1 MKEQSIISLFTQTGA
16 RIAVLGL
23 GISGVEA
30 AKFLLRRGCYPI
42 CFDGQSEERF
52 RSRSGL
58 VGEIEKLKQSG
69 ATVVFGVEES
79 EIMAHVSGIVG
90 AVISPGVPL
99 NGYMAQCF
107 ASLGIPVIGEFEL
120 GIALSGI
127 PSVVV
132 TGSNGKSTTV
142 SLLHAVWAEEGK
154 RSLLCG
160 NVGVPVIASA
170 DAGGKFD
177 VLVGEASS
185 YQLESCSILCPDVG
199 IFLNLS
205 ENHLERHGTMEG
217 YLAAKL
223 RLFGQHDSSKIAVL
237 NYDDPL
243 VRSASSA
250 IESSIVWFGR
260 EINCDAQGV
269 IIEYDRDRGLDRLQY
284 RIGEDNGFVDLTGS
298 QLVGLHHRYNA
309 AAALAAF
316 LSMKGDP
323 KSFERAV
330 RSFAGLPHRTAIV
343 GRRGASFVIN
353 DSKSTT
359 PAATEAALLSV
370 GAEYPHHAIT
380 LLIGGS
386 VKAGSWGSVFGSILK
401 EQGRREVRIVCF
413 GKDGSKLQQDGAD
426 FGVPSFYYSTVA
438 EAVAA
443 LPDLSDSREIILF
456 SPGAASFDEFRDF
469 EDRGE
474 RFSKLILDRFQ
485 FNPTAI

>member
-1 MKEQSIISLFTQTGA
+1 MKERSIISLFTQAGS

-23 GISGVEA
+23 GISGVET

-42 CFDGQSEERF
+42 CFEGQSEERF
-52 RSRSGL
+52 KSRSGL
-58 VGEIEKLKQSG
+58 VVEVEELQRSG
-69 ATVVFGVEES
+69 ATIIFGVEGS
-79 EIMAHVSGIVG
+79 DIVPHLSGVVG

-99 NGYMAQCF
+99 KGQMAQSF
-107 ASLGIPVIGEFEL
+107 LSLGIPVIGEFEL
-120 GIALSGI
+120 GIALSGVA
-127 PSVVV
+127 SVIV

-142 SLLHAVWAEEGK
+142 SLLHAAWEKSGK

-160 NVGVPVIASA
+160 NVGIPVIASA
-170 DAGGKFD
+170 DSDEKYE
-177 VLVGEASS
+177 VVVGEASS

-217 YLAAKL
+217 YRGAKL
-223 RLFGQHDSSKIAVL
+223 RLFGQHDPSKIAVL

-243 VRSASSA
+243 VRSASSE

-260 EINCDAQGV
+260 EINSDAQGV
-269 IIEYDRDRGLDRLQY
+269 IIEYDRERGLDRLQY
-284 RIGEDNGFVDLTGS
+284 RIGDNNGFVDLTGS
-298 QLVGLHHRYNA
+298 QLIGLHHRYNA

-316 LSMKGDP
+316 LSMKGDLNA
-323 KSFERAV
+323 FERAV

-343 GRRGASFVIN
+343 GQWGASVVIN

-380 LLIGGS
+380 LLIGGA
-386 VKAGSWGSVFGSILK
+386 VKAGSWSSVFAAILK
-401 EQGRREVRIVCF
+401 ERERREVRVVCF
-413 GKDGSKLQQDGAD
+413 GRDGSKLRKDGES
-426 FGVPSFYYSTVA
+426 FGVSSDYFSTVA
-438 EAVAA
+438 DALAA
-443 LPDLSDSREIILF
+443 LSDFSDNPEIILF

-474 RFSKLILDRFQ
+474 RFSQLILERFQ
-485 FNPTAI
+485 IN